1 VTVSRVDLRIDG
13 LDCAEEVKALR
24 SAVEPLA
31 GVASLDFD
39 ILNARMSVEWS
50 GDSPDLDAITVA
62 VAGTGMRAT
71 PWREEGDD
79 EERSLWSRHGRLI
92 LTCLSGAACAA
103 ALASQVADQLTLRT
117 ALCAV
122 AIVSGGWF
130 VFPRA
135 VASAR
140 RLRLDMNFLMTV
152 AVISAAAIGEWF
164 EASTVAF
171 LFSLALLLESWSIG
185 RARRAVRA
193 LMDLSPPTAH
203 VVCPHDGDISDRAVA
218 EVRVGEIVLV
228 RPGERLPLD
237 GAVTRG
243 TSAVNQAPITGESAP
258 IDKSEGDEVF
268 AGTVNGQGA
277 LEVRVT
283 READD
288 TLLARMAHLVQESH
302 RRRGQVEQWTD
313 RFARVY
319 TPAMIAFSVALML
332 GGPLLGGGAWGA
344 WFYRG
349 LVVLV
354 IACPCALVISTPVTV
369 VAGLASAARRGVLI
383 KGGLFLEIPA
393 HLHAIAIDK
402 TGTLTLGAP
411 RVQEVIPLNGHSR
424 AELLERAAALEAHSQ
439 HPLARAVVSCA
450 ESEGLTPAAAS
461 SHRSLPGRGAE
472 GDIAGQRFWIGSHR
486 LLAEKTEVTGEAL
499 AHAES
504 LEDAGHSVVLVGNG
518 RHVCGLI
525 SVADAVRGE
534 AAEMVAALHR
544 VGVGRVVM
552 LTGDNAATAQAIA
565 RETGVDEVCA
575 GLLPEEKV
583 EAIERLL
590 AEHGSVAMVGDGVND
605 APAMARATLG
615 IAMGAAG
622 TDAAIETADI
632 ALMADDLS
640 ALPWLVRHSRRALRT
655 LRQNIGF
662 ALGIKLVFLALAVPG
677 FATLW
682 MAIAADMGASLVVIF
697 NGMRLLRSGA
707 PYHNGA

>member
-1 VTVSRVDLRIDG
+1 M
-13 LDCAEEVKALR
+13 
-24 SAVEPLA
+24 EPLE

-39 ILNARMSVEWS
+39 ILNAKMSVEWIE
-50 GDSPDLDAITVA
+50 DSPDLDAIAAA
-62 VAGTGMRAT
+62 VAGTGMRAS
-71 PWREEGDD
+71 PWRDEGVG
-79 EERSLWSRHGRLI
+79 ERQSLWSRHGRLI
-92 LTCLSGAACAA
+92 MTCVSGIACAA
-103 ALASQVADQLTLRT
+103 ALALQLADLLTART

-135 VASAR
+135 VTSAR

-152 AVISAAAIGEWF
+152 AVISAAVIGEWF

-171 LFSLALLLESWSIG
+171 LFSLALLLESWSIS

-203 VVCPHDGDISDRAVA
+203 VVCPRDGDISDRPVA
-218 EVRVGEIVLV
+218 EVGVGETVIV
-228 RPGERLPLD
+228 RPGERFPLD
-237 GAVTRG
+237 GVVTRG

-258 IDKSEGDEVF
+258 VDRVEGDEVF
-268 AGTVNGQGA
+268 AGSINGHGA
-277 LEVRVT
+277 LEIRVT

-313 RFARVY
+313 RFARIY
-319 TPAMIAFSVALML
+319 TPAMIALSVVIML
-332 GGPLLGGGAWGA
+332 VGPLLGGEWSA

-383 KGGLFLEIPA
+383 KGGLFLETPA
-393 HLHAIAIDK
+393 HLRAMAIDK

-411 RVQEVIPLNGHSR
+411 RVQEVIPLNGHTR
-424 AELLERAAALEAHSQ
+424 AELLERAAALEAHSE
-439 HPLARAVVSCA
+439 HPLARAVVACA
-450 ESEGLTPAAAS
+450 ESEGLTPSPAS
-461 SHRSLPGRGAE
+461 SHRALPGRGAE

-486 LLAEKTEVTGEAL
+486 LLAVKTEVTDEVL

-504 LEDAGHSVVLVGNG
+504 LEDAGHSVVLVGNEQ
-518 RHVCGLI
+518 HVCGLI
-525 SVADAVRGE
+525 SVADAVREE

-544 VGVGRVVM
+544 AGVRRVVM

-565 RETGVDEVCA
+565 RETGVDEVRA

-583 EAIERLL
+583 EVIERLL
-590 AEHGSVAMVGDGVND
+590 AEHGRVAMVGDGVND
-605 APAMARATLG
+605 APAMARATVG

-640 ALPWLVRHSRRALRT
+640 ALPWLVHHSRRALRT

-662 ALGIKLVFLALAVPG
+662 ALGIKLIFLALAVPG
-677 FATLW
+677 CATLW
-682 MAIAADMGASLVVIF
+682 MAIAADMGASLAVIF
-697 NGMRLLRSGA
+697 NGMRLLRG
-707 PYHNGA
+707 